1 MSRGFFIPTVVKMSI
16 ENSFMTRSEV
26 AKLLKVKPRS
36 VARLKGLVP
45 LRINSR
51 LLRYRRDDVELWL
64 GQFSGGG

>member
-1 MSRGFFIPTVVKMSI
+1 MSI